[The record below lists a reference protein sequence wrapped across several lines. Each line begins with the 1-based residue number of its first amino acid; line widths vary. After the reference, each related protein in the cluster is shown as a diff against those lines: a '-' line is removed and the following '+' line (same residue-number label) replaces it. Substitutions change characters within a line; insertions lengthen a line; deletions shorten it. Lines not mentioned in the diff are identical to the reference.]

1 MTETIEYKSPNG
13 NSGVI
18 YGKSSMLIFDPDGK
32 ESLHTGTR
40 AINTLEEL
48 KNAVD
53 TYPDFFK
60 NVLKR

>member
-1 MTETIEYKSPNG
+1 M
-13 NSGVI
+13 I

-48 KNAVD
+48 KDAVD
-53 TYPDFFK
+53 TYPDFFE